1 VEELTDEFLNIHK
14 IDTVLGQGGQGIVH
28 RTKDPDIAIKR
39 VVDEE
44 GKFIKDE
51 AFIKK
56 YHQQIKN
63 IKYLPFPSNINIATP
78 IALLYDSAGYVMQL
92 LTEMIPFESFWSDAN
107 SLKKIEKEDI
117 PLWLP
122 LVPKALDIEKLQNI
136 KKLDKILETT
146 LFSMKE
152 IVYYK
157 NTGGLKIRL
166 KALYNASEILARLHS
181 QGLVYGDISPGNIF
195 ISQNKANIQSWFI
208 DPDNLKFYLTSSK
221 GGVYTPKY
229 GAPELVQGVTG
240 SGYRTDCHAFATM
253 AFYLLSMIHPFIGE
267 KVLNNDEGWEDTD
280 ENEPDMDEKAYA
292 GYFSWV
298 DDREDNSNQNS
309 SGLPRTLLLTKKIE
323 DLFDNTF
330 SKGRVNPSHR
340 PSIFHWTE
348 ALAEAHDKTVV
359 CQACQM
365 SWFYD
370 IEGNICPYCHVKK
383 PKSLLLNTFILKENK
398 KLNSPIWTYVQG
410 LKEEELL
417 IEIPQRVFSPFY
429 LQTHDNSYITIEILE
444 DIIEIRKEESIAEN
458 IFIAIANIDNGEF
471 KELVSG
477 MVMKREDWKDILYI
491 YIDGIF
497 PRVVE
502 CRYGV
507 QL

>member
-1 VEELTDEFLNIHK
+1 MEELTDEFLNIHK

-44 GKFIKDE
+44 GKFIKDDE
-51 AFIKK
+51 FIKK

-63 IKYLPFPSNINIATP
+63 IKYLPIPFNVNIATP
-78 IALLYDSAGYVMQL
+78 IALLHDSAGYVMQL

-107 SLKKIEKEDI
+107 NLKKIEEESI
-117 PLWLP
+117 PLWL
-122 LVPKALDIEKLQNI
+122 KGMSIE
-136 KKLDKILETT
+136 
-146 LFSMKE
+146 SAKE

-157 NTGGLKIRL
+157 DTGGLKIRL

-181 QGLVYGDISPGNIF
+181 QGLVYGDVSSGNVF
-195 ISQNKANIQSWFI
+195 VSQNKTNIKSWFI
-208 DPDNLKFYLTSSK
+208 DPDNLKFYSFSTK

-229 GAPELVQGVTG
+229 GSPELVQGLSG
-240 SGYRTDCHAFATM
+240 SSYRTDCHAFATM
-253 AFYLLSMIHPFIGE
+253 AFYMLSMIHPFIGE
-267 KVLNNDEGWEDTD
+267 KVLNNDEGWEDVKED
-280 ENEPDMDEKAYA
+280 EQDMDEKAYA
-292 GYFSWV
+292 GYLPWI
-298 DDREDNSNQNS
+298 DDREDDSNQNS
-309 SGLPRTLLLTKKIE
+309 SGLPRMLLLTE
-323 DLFDNTF
+323 RLSNLFNDTF
-330 SKGRVNPSHR
+330 SKGRVTSSLR

-348 ALAEAHDKTVV
+348 ILAEAHDKTVV
-359 CQACQM
+359 CSACQM

-370 IEGNICPYCHVKK
+370 IEGNICPYCHAKK

-471 KELVSG
+471 KELVSQI
-477 MVMKREDWKDILYI
+477 VMKKEDWQDILYI
-491 YIDGIF
+491 YVGGVF